1 MNIRL
6 FKGIVLKLNGFVLL
20 FSLLVFALLIK
31 LGLWQLERATEKDLR
46 LQTMQQYQK
55 QMSMNLNNAINLIS
69 TNGNIQEEVDH
80 INDLPVN
87 LKGSFNNQQS
97 FLLDNQVYKG
107 RLGYRVIKVF
117 KDEISKTHVLV
128 NLGWIEGKVNRSF
141 IPEVKDIKGPL
152 RFEGIVRVVEP
163 SIVLV
168 NENLKTNNWPLR
180 IQSIDI
186 NKISELIE
194 QPLLPFVVY
203 VDPNASL
210 GYIKE
215 WVPIVMSPEKHRG
228 YAFQWFS
235 LALAWMVLML
245 LAAYKSAV
253 IRNDT

>member
-69 TNGNIQEEVDH
+69 KNGNIQEEVDH

-141 IPEVKDIKGPL
+141 IPEVKDIK
-152 RFEGIVRVVEP
+152 
-163 SIVLV
+163 
-168 NENLKTNNWPLR
+168 
-180 IQSIDI
+180 
-186 NKISELIE
+186 
-194 QPLLPFVVY
+194 
-203 VDPNASL
+203 
-210 GYIKE
+210 
-215 WVPIVMSPEKHRG
+215 
-228 YAFQWFS
+228 
-235 LALAWMVLML
+235 
-245 LAAYKSAV
+245 
-253 IRNDT
+253 